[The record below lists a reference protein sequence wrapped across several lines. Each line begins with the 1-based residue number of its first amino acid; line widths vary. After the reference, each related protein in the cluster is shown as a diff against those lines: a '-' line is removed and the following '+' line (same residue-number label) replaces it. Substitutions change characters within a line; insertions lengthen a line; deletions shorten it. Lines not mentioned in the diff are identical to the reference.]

1 MNKTS
6 EFAGLLLVLAL
17 LPAAAQAA
25 FVTTNQADMNTI
37 FSQASF
43 GPNTIDV
50 RFQPT
55 ISIANPALLNITTL
69 ADLNALF
76 SLMPVPAPGI
86 NMYFVDTVTVCSVPS
101 PSPTIDGCATING
114 NSMVV
119 ASLAAA
125 DPAIF
130 NGVTAGSI
138 LNSHELAHNLGLP
151 HNSECNP
158 PISMPPNLMDCQ
170 LAGFDLTGAQVTAIL
185 ANTSVLQTDAT
196 GLFVDITPIVI
207 VPLPAAL
214 PLLLAGLGM
223 LAGVTR
229 RRTCAPAQQAL

>member
-1 MNKTS
+1 MNKKNL
-6 EFAGLLLVLAL
+6 AVLAL
-17 LPAAAQAA
+17 FVLSIMPGLSRAA

-43 GPNTIDV
+43 GPMTIDV

-55 ISIANPALLNITTL
+55 ISIANSSLLNINTL

-76 SLMPVPAPGI
+76 SLMPVAPPGI

-114 NSMVV
+114 NNIVV

-125 DPAIF
+125 DPAVF
-130 NGVTAGSI
+130 NSVTAGAI

-151 HNSECNP
+151 HNNECNP
-158 PISMPPNLMDCQ
+158 PISTPPNLMDCQ
-170 LAGFDLTGAQVTAIL
+170 LTGFDLTAQQVTAIL
-185 ANTSVLQTDAT
+185 GNPNANALQMDAA

-207 VPLPAAL
+207 VPLPASL
-214 PLLLAGLGM
+214 PLLLGGLSLLG
-223 LAGVTR
+223 LVGR
-229 RRTCAPAQQAL
+229 RVR

>member
-1 MNKTS
+1 MNKKNL
-6 EFAGLLLVLAL
+6 AVLAL
-17 LPAAAQAA
+17 FVLSITPGLSRAA

-55 ISIANPALLNITTL
+55 ISIANPSLLNINTL

-76 SLMPVPAPGI
+76 SLMPVAPPGI

-130 NGVTAGSI
+130 NGVTAGAI
-138 LNSHELAHNLGLP
+138 LNAHELGHNLGLP

-158 PISMPPNLMDCQ
+158 PISTPPNLMDCQ

-185 ANTSVLQTDAT
+185 ANTNVLQMDAT

-214 PLLLAGLGM
+214 PLLLGGLSLLG
-223 LAGVTR
+223 LVGR
-229 RRTCAPAQQAL
+229 RVR

>member
-1 MNKTS
+1 MNKKSLTI
-6 EFAGLLLVLAL
+6 LAL
-17 LPAAAQAA
+17 FVLSITPGSGWAA

-37 FSQASF
+37 YSQASF
-43 GPNTIDV
+43 GPNAIDV

-55 ISIANPALLNITTL
+55 ISIANPSLLNINTL

-76 SLMPVPAPGI
+76 SLMPVAPPGI

-130 NGVTAGSI
+130 NGVTAGAI

-151 HNSECNP
+151 HNNECNP

-170 LAGFDLTGAQVTAIL
+170 LASFDLTGAQVTAIL
-185 ANTSVLQTDAT
+185 ANTNALQMDAT

-214 PLLLAGLGM
+214 PLMLTGLGM

-229 RRTCAPAQQAL
+229 RRTSAPA